1 MKSEIQNKV
10 TKRHAGTRKK
20 HTRFKKKK
28 QQQQNKIKRSNTKL
42 ILVQAKL
49 QYLPSIGADLSL
61 KESLISGKER
71 RRQLRLCENRV
82 IQIAS

>member
-20 HTRFKKKK
+20 HTRLKKK
-28 QQQQNKIKRSNTKL
+28 QNKIKRSNTKL

-61 KESLISGKER
+61 KESLISG
-71 RRQLRLCENRV
+71 
-82 IQIAS
+82 

>member
-20 HTRFKKKK
+20 HTRLKKK
-28 QQQQNKIKRSNTKL
+28 QQQQQTEKKQNKIKRSNTKL

-61 KESLISGKER
+61 KESLISG
-71 RRQLRLCENRV
+71 
-82 IQIAS
+82 

>member
-10 TKRHAGTRKK
+10 TKRHASTRKK
-20 HTRFKKKK
+20 HTRLKKKNKKTK
-28 QQQQNKIKRSNTKL
+28 QNNVKRSNTKL

-61 KESLISGKER
+61 KESLISG
-71 RRQLRLCENRV
+71 
-82 IQIAS
+82 